1 MDDSS
6 TFAQKILFTHGNRST
21 SLQLTFNFQCISVDA
36 NTIFLQE
43 SHEYLQ
49 FKASH
54 DPEPEPEFINYRS
67 INIVYVSFH
76 FQITHSK
83 SVCSHLFSNIV
94 NAHFHLVLSNFAMS
108 IASSSDWT
116 LKWELWPEIH
126 GDLINFGV
134 PAEAWPRKPPRIY
147 HVYNLRRRGAW
158 VQVLLAVRRFD
169 VPRPL
174 PEWDR
179 GHGVHIRWDD

>member
-1 MDDSS
+1 MC
-6 TFAQKILFTHGNRST
+6 LFIFRSCVYIC
-21 SLQLTFNFQCISVDA
+21 LQ
-36 NTIFLQE
+36 
-43 SHEYLQ
+43 
-49 FKASH
+49 
-54 DPEPEPEFINYRS
+54 
-67 INIVYVSFH
+67 
-76 FQITHSK
+76 
-83 SVCSHLFSNIV
+83 LFSNIV
-94 NAHFHLVLSNFAMS
+94 KAHVYLVLYNFAMS

-116 LKWELWPEIH
+116 LRLELWPEIH
-126 GDLINFGV
+126 RDLINFGV

-179 GHGVHIRWDD
+179 GHGVHIRWDDYPTVDAAWDFAKRVSGWP

>member
-1 MDDSS
+1 M
-6 TFAQKILFTHGNRST
+6 L
-21 SLQLTFNFQCISVDA
+21 
-36 NTIFLQE
+36 
-43 SHEYLQ
+43 Y
-49 FKASH
+49 
-54 DPEPEPEFINYRS
+54 
-67 INIVYVSFH
+67 
-76 FQITHSK
+76 
-83 SVCSHLFSNIV
+83 
-94 NAHFHLVLSNFAMS
+94 NFAMS

-116 LKWELWPEIH
+116 LRLELWPEIH
-126 GDLINFGV
+126 RDLINFGV

-179 GHGVHIRWDD
+179 GHGVHIRWDDYPTVDAAWDFAKRVSGWP